1 MDDKKNAYNLNQDEK
16 EEEEENMEELE
27 AKAERQDSLDAAR
40 ILTRLYELGEDNIE
54 ELTSIVVVSEDLS
67 LRAVISGLDIVRIF
81 YDLPA
86 KIPEETPA
94 EKAYRLKKEQ
104 KKAKRERDKA
114 AIAAIRE
121 KKKNQKKTVKFAQ

>member
-1 MDDKKNAYNLNQDEK
+1 M
-16 EEEEENMEELE
+16 
-27 AKAERQDSLDAAR
+27 
-40 ILTRLYELGEDNIE
+40 
-54 ELTSIVVVSEDLS
+54 TSIVVVSEDLS

-121 KKKNQKKTVKFAQ
+121 KKKNQNFVSEGIHRNFVRPKWIQSAWIVFSSNSDPY